1 MYGLHLLCC
10 SLFRFPCKRR
20 VAQQQGWCALNHIPL
35 VRLLSVRTSVMN
47 TAAGYGRELPNSEER
62 PSLRG
67 VISHKLNADFS
78 LFIQP
83 TGVNIMSFFDSIKKM
98 GKDASAKISNEV
110 AKFKNKD
117 FLNAVVSGC
126 ALVAAADGSISS
138 AEKQK
143 MLGFIN
149 SSDELKVF
157 GTDEV
162 IAAFNNVVGK
172 FDFDFDIGKAEAL
185 KVISKIK
192 SDVAASKLMIRVCC
206 IIGAS
211 DGTFDETEKAVVAQ
225 ICRELGVDPAEFDL
239 K

>member
-1 MYGLHLLCC
+1 
-10 SLFRFPCKRR
+10 
-20 VAQQQGWCALNHIPL
+20 
-35 VRLLSVRTSVMN
+35 
-47 TAAGYGRELPNSEER
+47 
-62 PSLRG
+62 
-67 VISHKLNADFS
+67 
-78 LFIQP
+78 
-83 TGVNIMSFFDSIKKM
+83 MSFFDSIKKM
-98 GKDASAKISNEV
+98 GKDASAKVTSEV
-110 AKFKNKD
+110 AKFKSKD
-117 FLNAVVSGC
+117 FLNAVVAGC

-157 GTDEV
+157 GADEV
-162 IAAFNNVVGK
+162 IAAFNNVVSK
-172 FDFDFDIGKAEAL
+172 FDFDHEIGKAEAL

-211 DGTFDETEKAVVAQ
+211 DGDFDAAEKSIVVL
-225 ICRELGVDPAEFDL
+225 ICRELGIDPAEFDL

>member
-1 MYGLHLLCC
+1 
-10 SLFRFPCKRR
+10 
-20 VAQQQGWCALNHIPL
+20 
-35 VRLLSVRTSVMN
+35 
-47 TAAGYGRELPNSEER
+47 
-62 PSLRG
+62 
-67 VISHKLNADFS
+67 
-78 LFIQP
+78 
-83 TGVNIMSFFDSIKKM
+83 MSFFDSIKKM
-98 GKDASAKISNEV
+98 GKDASAKVTSEV

-117 FLNAVVSGC
+117 FLNAVVAGC

-157 GTDEV
+157 GADEV
-162 IAAFNNVVGK
+162 IAAFNNVVSK
-172 FDFDFDIGKAEAL
+172 FDFDHKINKTKTL

-211 DGTFDETEKAVVAQ
+211 DGDFDAAEKSIVVL
-225 ICRELGVDPAEFDL
+225 ICRELGIDPAEFDL